1 VSIICALLGAP
12 RKDWQQ
18 FSFWTEQTWS
28 PDVTDADYGTEGLY
42 RGARTD
48 APASAPGGRHNC
60 GHLWV
65 FRIGFTKEQQRAHG
79 FFLLG
84 FVCGCLACAILWQQ
98 AAKPERA

>member
-1 VSIICALLGAP
+1 VPIICALLGAP

-65 FRIGFTKEQQRAHG
+65 FRIGFTKEQAARTR
-79 FFLLG
+79 LLPSRLRLWVFG
-84 FVCGCLACAILWQQ
+84 VRDPLAQ